1 MEREQSGNLPKGC
14 NIYNESEGQRS
25 LWQVNKKKSVLGKGT
40 PCARKG
46 AQKNEVGG
54 SVSICMCVS
63 LSVGLNSTYSATVG
77 TKGQNLHR
85 EMGK

>member
-1 MEREQSGNLPKGC
+1 MTGEQEEEHPWK
-14 NIYNESEGQRS
+14 R
-25 LWQVNKKKSVLGKGT
+25 T
-40 PCARKG
+40 PCARKR

-54 SVSICMCVS
+54 SVSSCVCVS
-63 LSVGLNSTYSATVG
+63 LSVGLNSTHSATVG